1 MYLVYCVAKLV
12 LNYEHMAP
20 LTHKQQRVLNNIRL
34 YIEAKGVPPT
44 LEELKKKAGAFDRL
58 SEKLHK
64 PHVMLASETSLAK
77 DWLSEE
83 EEEAWK
89 DL

>member
-1 MYLVYCVAKLV
+1 
-12 LNYEHMAP
+12 MADSITIP
-20 LTHKQQRVLNNIRL
+20 RK
-34 YIEAKGVPPT
+34 KF
-44 LEELKKKAGAFDRL
+44 EELKKKAGAFDRL